1 MQKINSQ
8 TIKFHALELGFDLVG
23 ITPAVSHPDFTIYQD
38 WIDQKFH
45 GTMDWMSRGAEKRSD
60 PQKIL
65 PGAKSFIC
73 VGLSYY
79 RGHPKSTESHEEGRG
94 WISNYAWGEDY
105 HEILLE
111 KLKQLEKWIGEMAPQ
126 AEFKSYVDTGPILE
140 RSYAQSAGLGWIGK
154 NTVLINHKGGS
165 YFFIGEILTHLELEP
180 DTPGRD
186 HCGTCTRCLD
196 ACPTQALTPYQL
208 NTTRCISYLTIEH
221 KGEIPLDVGHQ
232 VYGCDIC
239 QDVCPWNRDPL
250 LSRESAFD
258 PRAGNFHPLLDE
270 LQSVPQE
277 KFAEKFKGSPIK
289 RLKWERLQR
298 NLDAV
303 TSRSFHRKHT
313 EFHSR

>member
-8 TIKFHALELGFDLVG
+8 SIKTRAIDLGFDLVG
-23 ITPAVSHPDFTIYQD
+23 ITPATSHPDFTIYQD
-38 WIDQKFH
+38 WIQKKYY
-45 GTMDWMSRGAEKRSD
+45 GTMEWMVRGGEKRGD

-65 PGAKSFIC
+65 AGAKSFIC

-79 RGHPKSTESHEEGRG
+79 RGHPKSTELKEEGRG
-94 WISNYAWGEDY
+94 WISSYAWGEDY
-105 HEILLE
+105 HEILLA
-111 KLKQLEKWIGEMAPQ
+111 KLKQFEGWILEQAPDAQ
-126 AEFKSYVDTGPILE
+126 FKSYVDTGPILE

-165 YFFIGEILTHLELEP
+165 YFFIGEILTNLELEP
-180 DTPGRD
+180 DTPGHD

-208 NTTRCISYLTIEH
+208 DATRCISYLTIEH

-239 QDVCPWNRDPL
+239 QDVCPWNRGPL
-250 LSRESAFD
+250 LSRVTDFD
-258 PRAGNFHPLLDE
+258 PRPGNFHPRLSE
-270 LQSVPQE
+270 LKNLPAE
-277 KFAEKFKGSPIK
+277 KFAERFKGSPIK

-298 NLDAV
+298 NLE
-303 TSRSFHRKHT
+303 TIISRSSHRKHT
-313 EFHSR
+313 ESQSR